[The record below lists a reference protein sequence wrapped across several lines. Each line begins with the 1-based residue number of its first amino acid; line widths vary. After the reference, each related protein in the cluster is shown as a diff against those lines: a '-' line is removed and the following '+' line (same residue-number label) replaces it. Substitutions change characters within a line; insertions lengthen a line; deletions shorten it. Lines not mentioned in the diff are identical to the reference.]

1 MFSVALGGA
10 ALYRVARKEEEN
22 SEENC
27 KIDRNNLIIRCQ
39 MTNDISVCHNG
50 TNVLSPTNT

>member
-10 ALYRVARKEEEN
+10 ALYHVARKEEEEEN

-27 KIDRNNLIIRCQ
+27 KIDCNNLMILK
-39 MTNDISVCHNG
+39 VANG
-50 TNVLSPTNT
+50 